1 MNISPLVW
9 FVVAWFVFIGLVKL
23 LLGNRVRI
31 YYYIALMA
39 RSSGVE
45 RVLRPL
51 ADLIEGVP
59 AIVIFVIVVVFFAL
73 AMVYAV
79 PVLLPMPIQV
89 IGELVGFVPSFI
101 RILGINIAATVSVL
115 TSLHTVSGQQAATQL
130 VQSRFTPATPLIPG
144 VTISVNVFI
153 IVLIAIGISILVHE
167 VSHGIVALR
176 YGGRIKSGGVFLS
189 LFILYGG
196 FVEVDEVDLRKRAG
210 LRGVLAM
217 LSAGVFANMILS
229 IIAIGLMYLAL
240 IPALQPY
247 LSGIVIT
254 SIVKDSPAFYAN
266 IPANSLLLA
275 VNGKPIIS
283 SLTLLYVLEGLK
295 PGSQVTLTILHS
307 GIIHTYTIV
316 TSSNPS
322 DPSLP
327 FIGITIGDRLFYQF
341 IYWLW
346 TINVVIILLN
356 TMPAWPLD
364 GGQFLYHILLSI
376 PGFKED
382 WANWIMYI
390 ISAALWVLF
399 VFTLLVS
406 LSSGLWR
413 IAVTPP

>member
-9 FVVAWFVFIGLVKL
+9 FVAAWFIFIGLVKL
-23 LLGNRVRI
+23 LLRDKVKV

-39 RSSGVE
+39 RSGGVE
-45 RVLRPL
+45 RALRPL
-51 ADLIEGVP
+51 ANMIEGVP
-59 AIVIFVIVVVFFAL
+59 AIIIFIIVVAFFAL
-73 AMVYAV
+73 AMIYAV

-89 IGELVGFVPSFI
+89 IGELIGFVPSFI
-101 RILGINIAATVSVL
+101 RILGINMAATISVL
-115 TSLHTVSGQQAATQL
+115 ESLHTVSTQQAATQL
-130 VQSRFTPATPLIPG
+130 VESRFTPATPLIPG

-176 YGGRIKSGGVFLS
+176 YGGKIKSGGVFLS

-196 FVEVDEVDLRKRAG
+196 FVEVDEIDLRKRAG
-210 LRGVLAM
+210 LKGVLAM
-217 LSAGVFANMILS
+217 LSAGVFANMVLS
-229 IIAIGLMYLAL
+229 IVAIGLMYLAL

-247 LSGIVIT
+247 LSGILIT
-254 SIVKDSPAFYAN
+254 GVVKDSPAFYAN
-266 IPANSLLLA
+266 IPANSVLLA

-322 DPSLP
+322 DPNLP
-327 FIGITIGDRLFYQF
+327 FIGITIDDRLFYQF

-364 GGQFLYHILLSI
+364 GGQFLYYILLSI

-382 WANWIMYI
+382 WASKVMYA
-390 ISAALWVLF
+390 ISAVLWVLF
-399 VFTLLVS
+399 IFTLAIS